1 MDNIWRYTFHS
12 ESCVALEE
20 YQVLP
25 TETVSNPNANRE
37 QMTRIMFGTFN
48 MVYAHFL
55 AHHPSTVCFWFFIKL
70 SGRTPPLS
78 EQVLS
83 EARGRLEMLPIS
95 ESTH

>member
-55 AHHPSTVCFWFFIKL
+55 AHHPSTAPVNL
-70 SGRTPPLS
+70 TNPPNKDHPPKRPSLRR
-78 EQVLS
+78 
-83 EARGRLEMLPIS
+83 ARA
-95 ESTH
+95 